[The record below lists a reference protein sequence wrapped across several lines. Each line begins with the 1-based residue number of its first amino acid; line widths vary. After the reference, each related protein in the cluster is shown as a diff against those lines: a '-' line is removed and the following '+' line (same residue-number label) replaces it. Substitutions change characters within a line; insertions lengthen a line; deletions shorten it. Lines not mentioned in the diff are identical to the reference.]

1 MSAVEWLPFISPFV
15 WILLVINGLALLPL
29 KLKVRLPARVKLTL
43 VFCMITLIGWLL
55 ALITVHVMT
64 PAIRVNLLAFS
75 KLLLIPSLILLGIT
89 LIRHLMQ
96 GNNLLVT
103 LLKIAG
109 KGLRPILHF
118 IALISPAILHIITG
132 AYSKYANEKY
142 EDDRREGECKK
153 SVHHHINSEG
163 EYAPYD
169 DINYKF

>member
-15 WILLVINGLALLPL
+15 WTLLILNGLASLPL
-29 KLKVRLPARVKLTL
+29 KLKARLPTRVKLTL
-43 VFCMITLIGWLL
+43 VFCMITLIGWLT

-64 PAIRVNLLAFS
+64 PPIRVNLLALS
-75 KLLLIPSLILLGIT
+75 KLLLVPSLITLAIM

-103 LLKIAG
+103 LLKMAG

-118 IALISPAILHIITG
+118 VSLISPVILHIITG

-142 EDDRREGECKK
+142 EDDRREEERKK
-153 SVHHHINSEG
+153 RDGPHNNYRG
-163 EYAPYD
+163 EYSGQDNRHKY
-169 DINYKF
+169 